1 MGWIGR
7 ALDRAIGEIAPA
19 AGRERMAA
27 RQAMGLAMNYDA
39 ASRGRRTEGWK
50 APATDGD
57 AAAFGARE
65 RLRQLSRD
73 MVRNRPYA
81 ARAREV
87 VVSNVV
93 GTGIVPSVVHADAG
107 VQEQVWQVLS
117 DHLLTPALDARGE
130 LDLYALQEVVIGT
143 VFTDGEILARRRIR
157 RGKYARE
164 LPLGFQVELI
174 ECDHLDTTITSWGR
188 NEVIEGVEY
197 SPIGDI
203 EAYHL
208 FTEHPGSAR
217 MRGALLRSERVSWRD
232 VLHVRRLDRPGQLRG
247 VPWLAPVMLT
257 MGDLS
262 DYQEAEILK
271 QKMASLLA
279 GIVTYDKDDAAASE
293 VRKLRGLSKLEP
305 GAVVAAPHGA
315 QVSWTTPPRVEGYPD
330 FLRENLGAIA
340 MGIGITRE
348 SLTGDLSGVNFS
360 SGRMGRME
368 MDRNVERWQR
378 LVILQFCQG
387 IERWVQEA
395 WRLQKV
401 LPGEAFGL
409 SHTAPRRALIDPN
422 DEIDAMIKAVEGGVN
437 SRQNVQRT
445 LGLDP
450 ERIRRE
456 RAEDETKDA
465 AAGLAA
471 PALQAP
477 PGARDKRARQTTPAQ
492 TEEKPA

>member
-1 MGWIGR
+1 MGWIGK
-7 ALDRAIGEIAPA
+7 ALDAVIAEVAPVTG
-19 AGRERMAA
+19 GRRMVA
-27 RQAMGLAMNYDA
+27 RQALTMNYDA

-50 APATDGD
+50 APATDAD
-57 AAAFGARE
+57 AAAFGRRE

-93 GTGIVPSVVHADAG
+93 GTGIVPSVVHENAETQAKI
-107 VQEQVWQVLS
+107 WAVLKE
-117 DHLLTPALDARGE
+117 HLLTPALDARGE
-130 LDLYALQEVVIGT
+130 LDLYAQQEVVMGT
-143 VFTDGEILARRRIR
+143 VFTDGEVLARRRIR
-157 RGKYARE
+157 RGKYARD
-164 LPLGFQVELI
+164 LPLGFQIELL
-174 ECDHLDTTITSWGR
+174 ECDHLDTTITSWGK

-217 MRGALLRSERVSWRD
+217 MRGVALRSERVSWRD
-232 VLHVRRLDRPGQLRG
+232 VLHIRRLDRPGQLRG

-271 QKMASLLA
+271 QKMAALVA
-279 GIVTYDKDDAAASE
+279 GVVTYDKDDANADT
-293 VRKLRGLSKLEP
+293 RKLKGLSKLEP
-305 GAVVAAPHGA
+305 GALVAAPQGST
-315 QVSWTTPPRVEGYPD
+315 VTWTTPPRVEGYPE
-330 FLRENLGAIA
+330 FFRENLGAVA

-378 LVILQFCQG
+378 MVIQQFCMG
-387 IERWVQEA
+387 VARWVSEA
-395 WRLQKV
+395 WRLQSV
-401 LPGEAFGL
+401 LPAERFDLA
-409 SHTAPRRALIDPN
+409 HTAPRRPLIDPN
-422 DEIDAMIKAVEGGVN
+422 DEIDAMIKSVDGGVN

-450 ERIRRE
+450 EQIRRE
-456 RAEDETKDA
+456 RAEDKSKDA
-465 AAGLAA
+465 AAGLESPAA
-471 PALQAP
+471 QALP
-477 PGARDKRARQTTPAQ
+477 TARETRAMVQTK
-492 TEEKPA
+492 EKTT

>member
-1 MGWIGR
+1 MGWLGR
-7 ALDRAIGEIAPA
+7 ALDRVIGEIAPA
-19 AGRERMAA
+19 AGSRRIMA

-50 APATDGD
+50 APGTDAD
-57 AAAFGARE
+57 AAAFGSRE

-93 GTGIVPSVVHADAG
+93 GTGIVPSVVHRDQGRQAEIWA
-107 VQEQVWQVLS
+107 VLK

-130 LDLYALQEVVIGT
+130 LDLYAQQEVVIGT
-143 VFTDGEILARRRIR
+143 VFTDGEVLARRRIR
-157 RGKYARE
+157 RGKYAKD
-164 LPLGFQVELI
+164 LPLGFQIELL

-208 FTEHPGSAR
+208 FAEHPGAAR
-217 MRGALLRSERVSWRD
+217 MRGAPLKSERVSWRD
-232 VLHVRRLDRPGQLRG
+232 VLHIRRLDRPGQLRG
-247 VPWLAPVMLT
+247 VPWLSPVMLT
-257 MGDLS
+257 LADLS

-271 QKMASLLA
+271 QRMASLLA
-279 GIVTYDKDDAAASE
+279 GVVTYDNDDASAAE
-293 VRKLRGLSKLEP
+293 VKKLKGLTGLQP
-305 GAVVAAPHGA
+305 GAIVAAPRGA
-315 QVSWTTPPRVEGYPD
+315 DVKWTTPPKVEGYPD
-330 FLRENLGAIA
+330 FLRENLGAVA
-340 MGIGITRE
+340 MGVGITRE
-348 SLTGDLSGVNFS
+348 SLTGDLGGVNFS

-378 LVILQFCQG
+378 MVIQQFCMG
-387 IERWVQEA
+387 VERWVREA
-395 WRLQKV
+395 WRLQPV
-401 LPGEAFGL
+401 LPTEEFAL
-409 SHTAPRRALIDPN
+409 AHTAPRRPLIDPN
-422 DEIDAMIKAVEGGVN
+422 DEIDAMLKAVDGGVN

-450 ERIRRE
+450 DQIRRE
-456 RAEDETKDA
+456 RAEDQTKDA
-465 AAGLAA
+465 EAQL
-471 PALQAP
+471 AP
-477 PGARDKRARQTTPAQ
+477 PASQTLPTAREARAAAQ
-492 TEEKPA
+492 IEEKTAA